1 MIGRI
6 VEIQTDG
13 RHLSLFN
20 FISLGN
26 ELKPERGDNIP
37 VGARYFGNELKT
49 EPPHLRRFFP
59 LNFILLVNNPEH
71 FLNKNATLVCFMLL

>member
-1 MIGRI
+1 MYVAPLFMITHFISLGN
-6 VEIQTDG
+6 ELKPELDG
-13 RHLSLFN
+13 VQGAHNSH

-49 EPPHLRRFFP
+49 EPPHLRRFF
-59 LNFILLVNNPEH
+59 H
-71 FLNKNATLVCFMLL
+71 